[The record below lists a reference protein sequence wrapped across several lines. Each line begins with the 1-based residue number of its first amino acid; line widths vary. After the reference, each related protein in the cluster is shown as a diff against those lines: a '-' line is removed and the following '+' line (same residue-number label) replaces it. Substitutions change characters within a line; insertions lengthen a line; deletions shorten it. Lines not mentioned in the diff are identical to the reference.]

1 MKYYID
7 SNAWEQILDF
17 LRQIKDIHTEDEI
30 TLTQFVEGILFMVRS
45 GCQWR
50 LLPSSYGCWCSVHR
64 RFKRWV
70 DRGIW
75 EQLMQYV
82 QLIKI

>member
-17 LRQIKDIHTEDEI
+17 LRQIKGIHTEDEI
-30 TLTQFVEGILFMVRS
+30 TLRQFVEGIWFMARS

-50 LLPSSYGCWCSVHR
+50 LLPSSYGCWRSVHR
-64 RFKRWV
+64 RFK
-70 DRGIW
+70 
-75 EQLMQYV
+75 
-82 QLIKI
+82 LIKI